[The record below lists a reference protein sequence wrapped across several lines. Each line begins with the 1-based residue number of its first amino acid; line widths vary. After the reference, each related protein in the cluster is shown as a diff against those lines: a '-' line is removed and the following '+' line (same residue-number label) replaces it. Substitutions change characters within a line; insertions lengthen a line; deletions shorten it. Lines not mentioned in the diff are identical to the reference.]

1 MWLTTEKKN
10 QSTETDSEVTEMMK
24 LADKGLKIVINMFE
38 NLTKSVNKMRKAMEE
53 RKNNQI

>member
-1 MWLTTEKKN
+1 
-10 QSTETDSEVTEMMK
+10 MMK